1 MNKLELI
8 MDCVCNAIRKTK
20 GEDVIVYEFNTINPF
35 IDRAVITSASN
46 LRQVNA
52 IAQNIKDECR
62 QQGLEVRVEGNSNS
76 RWVLVDLDE
85 VIVHIFLDEER
96 DVYKLERLYSDLTR
110 LESEYN
116 V

>member
-1 MNKLELI
+1 MTKLDAI
-8 MDCVCNAIRKTK
+8 MSSVATAIRGTK
-20 GEDVIVYEFNTINPF
+20 GEDVIVYDFTSVNPF
-35 IDRAVITSASN
+35 IDRAVLCSASN

-62 QQGLEVRVEGNSNS
+62 KNGLDVRVEGNSNS
-76 RWVLVDLDE
+76 KWVLVDLDE

-96 DVYKLERLYSDLTR
+96 EVYKLERLYSDLPR
-110 LESEYN
+110 LEQEYD